1 MKRITWRK
9 GLLSLLA
16 ALCLV
21 LAAASAGAE
30 GCVVNLIDDPDAA
43 YELDPDAELLEI
55 VFPAIHGS
63 DACILR
69 MGDETM
75 MIDCSTDDQSPLLV
89 VPALRAMGVTHID
102 TAFNSHPHD
111 DHITGFEFLEGTAT
125 IGRLLV
131 AFPEDYN
138 YIIKRTVR
146 VLSAQGVPVEHVE
159 DGDVL
164 HLGQAELTVFQRK
177 GGDFTGNDLS
187 ACILLRYGERTYIT
201 LGDVENRGQAA
212 LVSNPPACGMKADI
226 MKYPHHGHVK
236 LNQAFYDLID
246 PELAIITAHQ
256 WPAKEGFAFMERQGV
271 PALSTWYGMIRLR
284 TDGHIWV
291 VDYLPENGEEAP

>member
-1 MKRITWRK
+1 MIKRC
-9 GLLSLLA
+9 
-16 ALCLV
+16 LCL
-21 LAAASAGAE
+21 LLLLCCLPLCAGAE
-30 GCVVNLIDDPDAA
+30 GSIINLIDNPDAA
-43 YELDPDAELLEI
+43 YTFADGAEILEI
-55 VFPAIHGS
+55 VFPTIHGS

-75 MIDCSTDDQSPLLV
+75 MVDCSTDDQSPLLV
-89 VPALRAMGVTHID
+89 VPVLKAMGITHID

-125 IGRLLV
+125 IGQLAV

-138 YIIKRTVR
+138 YVIRRTIR
-146 VLSAQGVPVEHVE
+146 VLGAQGVPVVHVA
-159 DGDVL
+159 DGDEL
-164 HLGQAELTVFQRK
+164 SLGQAKLTVFQRK
-177 GGDFTGNDLS
+177 GGDFTTNDLS
-187 ACILLRYGERTYIT
+187 ACLLVRYGERTYIT

-246 PELAIITAHQ
+246 PELAIITAHT

-271 PALSTWYGMIRLR
+271 PALSTWFGVIRLR

-291 VDYLPENGEEAP
+291 VDYLPMDDGEAT

>member
-1 MKRITWRK
+1 MMKRY
-9 GLLSLLA
+9 
-16 ALCLV
+16 LCL
-21 LAAASAGAE
+21 LLLLCCLPLSAVAE
-30 GCVVNLIDDPDAA
+30 GVIVNLIDDPDAA
-43 YELDPDAELLEI
+43 YTFQEGAEILEI
-55 VFPAIHGS
+55 VFPSIHGS

-69 MGDETM
+69 MGEETM
-75 MIDCSTDDQSPLLV
+75 MVDCSTDDQSPLLV
-89 VPALRAMGVTHID
+89 VPVLKALGITHID

-125 IGRLLV
+125 IGQLAV

-138 YIIKRTVR
+138 YVIKRTIR
-146 VLSAQGVPVEHVE
+146 VLSAQGVPVVHVA

-164 HLGQAELTVFQRK
+164 RLGQAELTVFQRK

-187 ACILLRYGERTYIT
+187 ACLLLRYGERTYIT
-201 LGDVENRGQAA
+201 LGDVENRAQAA
-212 LVSNPPACGMKADI
+212 LVNNPPECGMKADI
-226 MKYPHHGHVK
+226 MKYPHHGHVR

-246 PELAIITAHQ
+246 PELAIITAHP

-271 PALSTWYGMIRLR
+271 PALSTWYGVIRLR

-291 VDYLPENGEEAP
+291 VDYLPMDDEEAA

>member
-1 MKRITWRK
+1 MMKRC
-9 GLLSLLA
+9 
-16 ALCLV
+16 LCL
-21 LAAASAGAE
+21 LLLLCCLPLSAVAE
-30 GCVVNLIDDPDAA
+30 GVIVNLIDDPDAA
-43 YELDPDAELLEI
+43 YAFQEGAEILEI

-69 MGDETM
+69 MGEETM
-75 MIDCSTDDQSPLLV
+75 MVDCSTDDQSPLLV
-89 VPALRAMGVTHID
+89 VPVLKALGITHID

-111 DHITGFEFLEGTAT
+111 DHITGFEFLEGAAT
-125 IGRLLV
+125 IGQLAV

-138 YIIKRTVR
+138 YVIKRTIR
-146 VLSAQGVPVEHVE
+146 VLSAQGVPVVHVA

-164 HLGQAELTVFQRK
+164 RLGQAELTVFQRK

-187 ACILLRYGERTYIT
+187 ACLLLRYGERTYIT
-201 LGDVENRGQAA
+201 LGDVENRAQAA
-212 LVSNPPACGMKADI
+212 LVNNPPECGMKADI

-246 PELAIITAHQ
+246 PELAIITAHP

-271 PALSTWYGMIRLR
+271 PALSTWYGVIRLR

-291 VDYLPENGEEAP
+291 VDYLPMGDEEAA